1 MEVAE
6 IRKEVTVPNQFG
18 RMRKLTLILVGEPS
32 CDPKTSYQLGTYFA
46 DEFIKLYEKGELL
59 NAKKKGRKPKNSIFR
74 RGVTGRDSD
83 ALLHR
88 DTKTAKPTRARKGG
102 HRMRGRL
109 KLTVGETAEKRK
121 EHGAGQKTDSAVKKC
136 AVFETANT
144 ALDKEHLN
152 H

>member
-18 RMRKLTLILVGEPS
+18 RMRKLTLILLGEPS

-59 NAKKKGRKPKNSIFR
+59 NAKRESGHQQKNSILR
-74 RGVTGRDSD
+74 RGVIGRDSD
-83 ALLHR
+83 ALLHC

-109 KLTVGETAEKRK
+109 KLTVEATAENAGNTPRNK
-121 EHGAGQKTDSAVKKC
+121 ELIQI
-136 AVFETANT
+136 
-144 ALDKEHLN
+144 
-152 H
+152 